1 MFGLPIFAPTTT
13 RMLMTALVLITSALA
28 SGGFAQSPDQSN
40 RDQTRLNPPLEIPE
54 DELQF
59 EQTPHVPSSPGE
71 QHSILRSKKNQEA
84 PKNAPDSPS
93 AGSTDAAFQQTEA
106 LDEILT
112 RIVRENMPH
121 EFTDEKK
128 WGTQKKKWRG
138 IKFRRDSD
146 DGRLETKRRYKMV
159 NHGTWKKH
167 SAHLIDP
174 EKEFTVQLRDI
185 KNLPT
190 GATEFDLHFGAH
202 LKIDG
207 RQSKWVN
214 GIQLYSLSLD
224 GHAKLRMQVKCEM
237 TTTMD
242 FSNFPPDLVFS
253 PTITEANIE
262 VDEFRIDRISKAG
275 GEIAQ
280 QITRQVRELLDEK
293 IDEKEEKLVKKLNK
307 QLNKKKDKLRLSVA
321 QAIKSKWYD
330 KAKPFL
336 PDPVQSQLPSK

>member
-1 MFGLPIFAPTTT
+1 MFGLPNFIPATT
-13 RMLMTALVLITSALA
+13 RLLIVASILISALA
-28 SGGFAQSPDQSN
+28 SDGSAQSLGQSN
-40 RDQTRLNPPLEIPE
+40 RDQPRLNPPLENSE
-54 DELQF
+54 GELQF
-59 EQTPHVPSSPGE
+59 DQAPQAPTFPDE
-71 QHSILRSKKNQEA
+71 QHSILRSKQTD
-84 PKNAPDSPS
+84 DSSNNTPS
-93 AGSTDAAFQQTEA
+93 SSATNDAAFQQTEA
-106 LDEILT
+106 LDETLT
-112 RIVRENMPH
+112 RIVRDNMPH
-121 EFTDEKK
+121 EFSDEKK

-159 NHGTWKKH
+159 NHGTWKKY

-174 EKEFTVQLRDI
+174 EKEFTVQLRDM
-185 KNLPT
+185 KNTPT

-214 GIQLYSLSLD
+214 GMQLYSLSVD

-242 FSNFPPDLVFS
+242 FSNFPPDLIFS

-280 QITRQVRELLDEK
+280 QTTRQVRKLLDEK
-293 IDEKEEKLVKKLNK
+293 IDEKEDKLVEKLNK

-321 QAIKSKWYD
+321 DAIKSKWY
-330 KAKPFL
+330 KQAKPFL
-336 PDPVQSQLPSK
+336 PDPVQSQLNSK